1 MTWRRRMRRRLLW
14 AGVLLGLALLLAAVT
29 ALRFG
34 MWALEETGR
43 VVSLGRRDDAFAR

>member
-34 MWALEETGR
+34 AWARDEARR
-43 VVSLGRRDDAFAR
+43 VVSVGRHDDAFAR